1 MMQEV
6 ARVTWSSIDCD
17 AQSSIPTFI
26 NFRIKKVIMVLEY
39 VNPFFDLILFTY
51 IYLKK
56 NLAMFSQCINKKKI

>member
-6 ARVTWSSIDCD
+6 ARVTWYSIDCD

-26 NFRIKKVIMVLEY
+26 NVRIKKVIMVLEY
-39 VNPFFDLILFTY
+39 VNPFFDLILFTC

-56 NLAMFSQCINKKKI
+56 KTSQCFLNV

>member
-6 ARVTWSSIDCD
+6 ARVTWPAIDCD
-17 AQSSIPTFI
+17 AQSSISTFI
-26 NFRIKKVIMVLEY
+26 NFRIKKLIMVLEY

-56 NLAMFSQCINKKKI
+56 TSQCFLNV